1 MASKRWE
8 DVIEKFAEKER
19 YCLGSDILYRED
31 VAKLLARQHAAFMR
45 LVRKKL
51 QAKDTRGK
59 TGVEIHVGLDR
70 DVIDHF
76 NHGFEYACN
85 DLLAALATHRKGR
98 T

>member
-1 MASKRWE
+1 MASNRWE
-8 DVIEKFAEKER
+8 RNVERHVLLVGLRHPKEMIFA
-19 YCLGSDILYRED
+19 SAAI
-31 VAKLLARQHAAFMR
+31 KLLARQHAGFVRM
-45 LVRKKL
+45 VRKKL
-51 QAKDTRGK
+51 KAKDTRGK